1 MIRCNLSVLLAERN
15 LKISRLSTM
24 TGISRTTLTSLT
36 NNYSQGIQFDT
47 INTICNFLNIKIDQ
61 LISYVPV
68 DIKVRNVFLN
78 DYVLNI
84 ELTIVKNTRTF
95 NCSLTGDCYTFFED
109 GKLCGLDI
117 SIKLLDEGI
126 NFDGKDLIKENS
138 LIIESFNM
146 LSAAFRNDIENQ
158 IETKIISQFD
168 DGTNVSDSIG
178 ISFTWPN
185 DLVAELN

>member
-24 TGISRTTLTSLT
+24 TGISRTTLTSLA

-47 INTICNFLNIKIDQ
+47 VNTICNFLNIKPEQ

-68 DIKVRNVFLN
+68 DIKVKSVFLN
-78 DYVLNI
+78 DYVLDI
-84 ELTIVKNTRTF
+84 DLTIIKNTRTF
-95 NCSLTGDCYTFFED
+95 NCSLAGDCYTSFDD

-117 SIKLLDEGI
+117 SIKLLDEEI
-126 NFDGKDLIKENS
+126 NFKQKDLIKENS
-138 LIIESFNM
+138 LIIDSFKM
-146 LSAAFRNDIENQ
+146 LSVAFRNDIENQ
-158 IETKIISQFD
+158 IETGILSRFD
-168 DGTNVSDSIG
+168 DGDNVSDSIG

-185 DLVAELN
+185 DLIAELN